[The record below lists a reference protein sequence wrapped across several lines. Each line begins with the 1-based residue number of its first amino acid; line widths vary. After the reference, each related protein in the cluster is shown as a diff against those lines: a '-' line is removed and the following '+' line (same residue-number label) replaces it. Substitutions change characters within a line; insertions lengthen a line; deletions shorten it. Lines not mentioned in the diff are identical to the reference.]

1 LAALADVPCAGLPYG
16 TLKRIELARALMSK
30 PQLLLLDEPASG
42 LTHGE
47 VDDLGQLI
55 RQLRD
60 EHDLTVLLVEHHMGM
75 VMTISDHVVVMEFG
89 QKIAEGEPAVVQ
101 ADPKVIAAYLGTPA

>member
-1 LAALADVPCAGLPYG
+1 
-16 TLKRIELARALMSK
+16 MSK

-42 LTHGE
+42 LTHAE
-47 VDDLGQLI
+47 VDDLGGLI

-60 EHDLTVLLVEHHMGM
+60 DHDLTVLLVEHHMGM

-89 QKIAEGEPAVVQ
+89 QKIAEGAPAAVQ
-101 ADPKVIAAYLGTPA
+101 ENPKVIAAYLGTPT